1 MQRIFLIGYMGAGK
15 TTMGKELSKRM
26 KLTFIDLDYFIEG
39 RFHKTVRQLFEEK
52 GEETFREIERNTLLE
67 VADFENVI
75 ISTGGGAPCFHQN
88 MEFMN
93 EKGTTVYLKATVEE
107 LAKRVSLSKNT
118 RPILKGLSGT
128 DLELFITDALK
139 KRSHFY
145 EQADI
150 VFDAEMMDT
159 ETDIIA
165 LGKQLEK
172 TLSGYKKG

>member
-15 TTMGKELSKRM
+15 TTMGKELSRRM
-26 KLTFIDLDYFIEG
+26 GLSFIDLDHFIEG
-39 RFHKTVRQLFEEK
+39 RYHKSVRQLFEEK
-52 GEETFREIERNTLLE
+52 GEDAFREIERNALLE
-67 VADFENVI
+67 IADFEDVV

-118 RPILKGLSGT
+118 RPILMGLSDT

-139 KRSHFY
+139 KRSYFY
-145 EQADI
+145 EQAEI
-150 VFDAEMMDT
+150 TFDAEMMET
-159 ETDIIA
+159 EADIIA
-165 LGKQLEK
+165 LGKQLES
-172 TLSGYKKG
+172 TLSNHKK